1 MPSSLNWIFTVE
13 MSPPLGVTG
22 TRASLSSN
30 ITPSV
35 CQVGQ
40 VKILRGY
47 LQDGRA
53 QDRSR
58 CHRGRGPKM
67 VNPVTVL
74 PVTDGQ
80 VSSEWSVILPIL
92 LVAPW

>member
-1 MPSSLNWIFTVE
+1 MPSSLNWIFTVSE
-13 MSPPLGVTG
+13 SSFKASNLRQTG
-22 TRASLSSN
+22 R
-30 ITPSV
+30 
-35 CQVGQ
+35 
-40 VKILRGY
+40 RY

-58 CHRGRGPKM
+58 CHRGRGRKTI
-67 VNPVTVL
+67 NPVTVL

-80 VSSEWSVILPIL
+80 VSSERSVILPIL

>member
-1 MPSSLNWIFTVE
+1 MPSSLNWTFTVSE
-13 MSPPLGVTG
+13 SSFK
-22 TRASLSSN
+22 ASN
-30 ITPSV
+30 ISEA
-35 CQVGQ
+35 
-40 VKILRGY
+40 LRQTGRRY

-58 CHRGRGPKM
+58 CHRGRGRKTI
-67 VNPVTVL
+67 NPVTVL